1 MTPDHRR
8 DTPTDAIPLASAT
21 TEPGSPVEDVAPAD
35 PTNSVSPPSAWRVL
49 AHGLRPRPSRG
60 QVLAG
65 VLCALLGFAV
75 VAQVRQTRV
84 EGLSNLRQSDLVRI
98 LDDSTQRYEQLQR
111 EATTLEQTRQQLLSG
126 SDKQKAALE
135 AATQRAATQGILSGR
150 LPAHGTGIEI
160 TLVQQSSRITAMDML
175 NILEELRNAGAEAV
189 QLNDL
194 RLTANSYFTD
204 STTGVVVDGTA
215 IEAPYVW
222 VAIGDPDTMA
232 PALEIPGGAMATVRH
247 DGGRDTI
254 ARKADVQVT
263 AVKQISAP
271 QFATPLSADGS

>member
-1 MTPDHRR
+1 MTPDHRS
-8 DTPTDAIPLASAT
+8 DTPTDAIPLASGRTAT
-21 TEPGSPVEDVAPAD
+21 PPTVEDDARAEASAPLA
-35 PTNSVSPPSAWRVL
+35 SAWRSL
-49 AHGLRPRPSRG
+49 ARGLRPRASRG
-60 QVLAG
+60 QILAG

-84 EGLSNLRQSDLVRI
+84 EGLTNLRQSDLVRI

-111 EATTLEQTRQQLLSG
+111 EAATLEQTRQQLLSG
-126 SDKQKAALE
+126 SDKQKAALQ

-160 TLVQQSSRITAMDML
+160 TLVQQSGRIPAMDML

-189 QLNDL
+189 QLNNQ
-194 RLTANSYFTD
+194 RLTASSYFTD
-204 STTGVVVDGTA
+204 SSSGVVVDGVA
-215 IEAPYVW
+215 IQAPYTW
-222 VAIGDPDTMA
+222 IAIGDPDTMA

-271 QFATPLSADGS
+271 QYATPLSGDGK

>member
-1 MTPDHRR
+1 MTPDHRS
-8 DTPTDAIPLASAT
+8 DAPTDAVPMVSGEGSTSAPTTSPTPVVLA
-21 TEPGSPVEDVAPAD
+21 APS
-35 PTNSVSPPSAWRVL
+35 TSAWLVIAR
-49 AHGLRPRPSRG
+49 GLRPRASRG

-111 EATTLEQTRQQLLSG
+111 EASTLEQTRQQLLSG

-160 TLVQQSSRITAMDML
+160 TLVQQSGRIPAVDML
-175 NILEELRNAGAEAV
+175 NVLEELRNAGAEAV
-189 QLNDL
+189 QLGSL

-204 STTGVVVDGTA
+204 DASGVVVDGVA
-215 IEAPYVW
+215 VQAPYTW
-222 VAIGDPDTMA
+222 IAIGDPDTMA

-254 ARKADVQVT
+254 TRKADVQVT

-271 QFATPLSADGS
+271 KYATPLTGAGS

>member
-1 MTPDHRR
+1 MTPDHRS
-8 DTPTDAIPLASAT
+8 DTPTDAIPLASGRTAT
-21 TEPGSPVEDVAPAD
+21 PPTVEDDARVEASAPLA
-35 PTNSVSPPSAWRVL
+35 SAWRSL
-49 AHGLRPRPSRG
+49 ARGLRPRASRG

-65 VLCALLGFAV
+65 VLCALLVFAV

-111 EATTLEQTRQQLLSG
+111 EAATLEQTRQQLLSG
-126 SDKQKAALE
+126 SDKQKAALQ

-160 TLVQQSSRITAMDML
+160 TLVQQSGRIPATDML

-189 QLNDL
+189 QLNNQ
-194 RLTANSYFTD
+194 RLTASSYFTD
-204 STTGVVVDGTA
+204 SSSGVVVDGVA
-215 IEAPYVW
+215 IQAPYTW
-222 VAIGDPDTMA
+222 IAIGDPDTMA

-271 QFATPLSADGS
+271 QYATPLSGDGK

>member
-1 MTPDHRR
+1 MTPDHRS
-8 DTPTDAIPLASAT
+8 DTPTDAIPLASGRTAT
-21 TEPGSPVEDVAPAD
+21 PPTVEDDARVEASAPLA
-35 PTNSVSPPSAWRVL
+35 SAWRSL
-49 AHGLRPRPSRG
+49 ARGLRPRASRG

-111 EATTLEQTRQQLLSG
+111 EAATLEQTRQQLLSG
-126 SDKQKAALE
+126 SDKQKAALQ

-160 TLVQQSSRITAMDML
+160 TLVQQSGRIPATDML

-189 QLNDL
+189 QLNNQ
-194 RLTANSYFTD
+194 RLTASSYFTD
-204 STTGVVVDGTA
+204 SSSGVVVDGVA
-215 IEAPYVW
+215 IQAPYTW
-222 VAIGDPDTMA
+222 IAIGDPDTMA

-271 QFATPLSADGS
+271 QYATPLSGDGK

>member
-1 MTPDHRR
+1 MTPDHRS
-8 DTPTDAIPLASAT
+8 DAPTDAIPTVADEPSIAT
-21 TEPGSPVEDVAPAD
+21 DRPAGP
-35 PTNSVSPPSAWRVL
+35 PTSTVSAWRVI
-49 AHGLRPRPSRG
+49 ARGLRPRASRG
-60 QVLAG
+60 QMLAG

-111 EATTLEQTRQQLLSG
+111 EASTLEQTRQQLLSG

-160 TLVQQSSRITAMDML
+160 TLVQQSGRIPAVDML
-175 NILEELRNAGAEAV
+175 NVLEELRNAGAEAV
-189 QLNDL
+189 QLGSL

-204 STTGVVVDGTA
+204 DATGVVVDGVA
-215 IEAPYVW
+215 IQAPYTW
-222 VAIGDPDTMA
+222 IAIGDPDTMA

-271 QFATPLSADGS
+271 QYATPLAGAAG

>member
-1 MTPDHRR
+1 MTPDHRS
-8 DTPTDAIPLASAT
+8 DTPTDAIPLVSGGTAAPPTAEDDTRPEASA
-21 TEPGSPVEDVAPAD
+21 PLASG
-35 PTNSVSPPSAWRVL
+35 WRAL
-49 AHGLRPRPSRG
+49 ARGLRPRASRG
-60 QVLAG
+60 QILAG

-111 EATTLEQTRQQLLSG
+111 EAATLEQTRQQLLSG
-126 SDKQKAALE
+126 SDKQKAALQ

-160 TLVQQSSRITAMDML
+160 TLVQQSGRIPAMDML

-189 QLNDL
+189 QINNQ
-194 RLTANSYFTD
+194 RLTASSYFTD
-204 STTGVVVDGTA
+204 SSSGVVVDGVP
-215 IEAPYVW
+215 IQAPYTW
-222 VAIGDPDTMA
+222 IAIGDPDTMA

-271 QFATPLSADGS
+271 QYATPLSGDGS